1 MRARAA
7 QPVIL
12 PKGAVVPFPD
22 PNGFDREGLVA
33 IGGDLSTERLLLAYR
48 SGLFPWYAEG
58 YVPMWWSPDP
68 RALLDPAHLHVSRSL
83 QKRLRRGGFTL
94 TWNRC
99 FPRIMRE
106 CSRQRRDGTWILPEM
121 LTAYERLH
129 RLGHA
134 HSLEVWRDGELVG
147 GTYGVQVGGLFAAE
161 SMFHRA
167 TDMSKVALVA
177 LVRTLFAAGVRL
189 LDVQFATEHLRTLG
203 AFESPRAEYLR
214 CCAVVASLAVDLRG
228 VVPTL
233 DPPSSCPPESDPDAG
248 PPARL

>member
-12 PKGAVVPFPD
+12 PKGPVVPFPD
-22 PNGFDREGLVA
+22 PNAFDREGLVA

-68 RALLDPAHLHVSRSL
+68 RALLDPEHLHVARSL
-83 QKRLRRGGFTL
+83 RKRLRKGEFSL
-94 TWNRC
+94 TWNQG
-99 FPRIMRE
+99 FPLVMRE
-106 CSRQRRDGTWILPEM
+106 CAQRRRDGTWILPEM
-121 LTAYERLH
+121 RTAYERLH

-134 HSLEVWRDGELVG
+134 HSLEVWSDGKLVG

-177 LVRTLFAAGVRL
+177 LVRNLFRAGIRL
-189 LDVQFATEHLRTLG
+189 LDVQFATEHLKTLG
-203 AFESPRAEYLR
+203 VFEVPRAEYLR
-214 CCAVVASLAVDLRG
+214 RCSVVASLDVDLRG
-228 VVPTL
+228 LVPTL
-233 DPPSSCPPESDPDAG
+233 DSPPSSSIESDPDAG